1 MAKSFVQKMKLGLV
15 NPEVDYEL
23 FSILPAMSKSA
34 MFEIK
39 QSNPDALDSLFGSG
53 WDQLPLGQFMTWV
66 AIKVTQG
73 GILHATISAAARHTV
88 AGL

>member
-1 MAKSFVQKMKLGLV
+1 MEKSFVQKMKLGLV

-66 AIKVTQG
+66 TIKVTQG
-73 GILHATISAAARHTV
+73 GILHATISVAARHTV